1 MPITH
6 RSSPRLAAVGLAL
19 PVVLTVFP
27 AVLSA
32 QDKDKLEHCD
42 QPYGALAVVEPQSEM
57 IAALTRY
64 KLSSPTALIRMLVQ
78 QSNCFV
84 VVERGAAMRNLM
96 QERELAN
103 SGTLQQGSNVGGGQL
118 KAADFVLT
126 PSVLFSEGN
135 AGGMGAAVGG
145 LTRGLGVGA
154 LGGGLK
160 FKEAQTSMLIS
171 DTRSGVQVASAEGKA
186 KKRDFSLG
194 ALGFGG
200 GVFGAVGGYTNTN
213 EGKVVAA
220 SFLDNYN
227 NVIASLRNSGLKPAA
242 PGAGGGSGD
251 NVKAGASF
259 NEGDVLK
266 PKINNVKLLA
276 EPNDAAKAVGTVS
289 TSDGLVFL
297 GDEKDGYVHVQGS
310 NGEGWVKKSL
320 VAKGSP

>member
-1 MPITH
+1 MTILNRTI
-6 RSSPRLAAVGLAL
+6 PRVLAAVGLL
-19 PVVLTVFP
+19 IPGTLF
-27 AVLSA
+27 S
-32 QDKDKLEHCD
+32 QDQKLEHCD

-57 IAALTRY
+57 IAALSRY
-64 KLSSPTALIRMLVQ
+64 KLSSPTTLIRMLVQ

-96 QERELAN
+96 QERELAQ
-103 SGTLQQGSNVGGGQL
+103 SGTLQQGSNVGGGQM

-126 PSVLFSEGN
+126 PTVLFSEGN

-154 LGGGLK
+154 IGGGLK

-200 GVFGAVGGYTNTN
+200 GILGAVGGYTNTN
-213 EGKVVAA
+213 EGKVIAA
-220 SFLDNYN
+220 SFVDNYN
-227 NVIASLRNSGLKPAA
+227 NVITSMRSSGVKPAA
-242 PGAGGGSGD
+242 AGAGGGSGD

-266 PKINNVKLLA
+266 PKINNVKLLSDPK
-276 EPNDAAKAVGTVS
+276 EGSKTVGTVS

-297 GDEKDGYVHVQGS
+297 GDEKDGYVHVQAS
-310 NGEGWVKKSL
+310 SGEGWIKKSL
-320 VAKGSP
+320 VAKGAP